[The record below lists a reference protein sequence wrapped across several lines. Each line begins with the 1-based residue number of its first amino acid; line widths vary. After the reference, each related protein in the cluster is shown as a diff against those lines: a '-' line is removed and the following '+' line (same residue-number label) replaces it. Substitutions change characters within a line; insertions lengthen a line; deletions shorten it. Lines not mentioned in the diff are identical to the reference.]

1 MIKLLLTGC
10 NGRMGKAIVRAAA
23 ESGVYEIVAGV
34 DLRQDTETYTK
45 GSFPVFERLTDVAV
59 RADVIVDFSHHN
71 LTEALLS
78 YAEEQRMPAV
88 IATTGHTEEEKAIIS
103 RASHHIPVF
112 YSRNM
117 SLGINLLMELARQ
130 TAKMLGPEFDIEIV
144 EKHHNQKLDA
154 PSGTALMLA
163 DAVSE
168 VISFK
173 PEYVYE
179 RQSRREKRGKQEIG
193 IHSVRAGTIVGEHKV
208 IFAGHDEIVT
218 LCHSAASREVFA
230 RGALRAA
237 GYISDKDPGLFDMQA
252 LVAEQMISPS

>member
-88 IATTGHTEEEKAIIS
+88 IATTGHTDEEKQSYPGHLIIS
-103 RASHHIPVF
+103 RYFIPGTCLSASTFSWNWHA
-112 YSRNM
+112 RRRKCLDR
-117 SLGINLLMELARQ
+117 SLILKLLKSITIKSWM
-130 TAKMLGPEFDIEIV
+130 
-144 EKHHNQKLDA
+144 H
-154 PSGTALMLA
+154 
-163 DAVSE
+163 
-168 VISFK
+168 
-173 PEYVYE
+173 
-179 RQSRREKRGKQEIG
+179 
-193 IHSVRAGTIVGEHKV
+193 RAEPH
-208 IFAGHDEIVT
+208 
-218 LCHSAASREVFA
+218 
-230 RGALRAA
+230 
-237 GYISDKDPGLFDMQA
+237 
-252 LVAEQMISPS
+252 